1 MSANLDQD
9 RIRWPGSGSA
19 VNINSVPFGY
29 YLDEDCSSGESTFEN
44 DCSSSAM
51 WAAKRLGY
59 PIVDIEM
66 IDVNFYS
73 CFEESVLEYNRVIN
87 EFNIVN
93 NLINIQGLPQ
103 DQYKNL
109 TGMGVK
115 GTGLPFIVQLSKQ
128 YGAEALVG
136 GEYNVKRNYIS
147 ITGSVNGN
155 NTNQVYDLNQLI
167 GKDIEHLTGSRI
179 EVKRVFHDRP
189 PAIARIYDPFSMTG
203 MSYSNVLQE
212 MGFSAYSPATQFLMT
227 PIFEDLE
234 RVQAIEFND
243 MVRKSSYSFEIL
255 GNNKLRIFPIP
266 TDSFRLWIDYIV
278 ESERDITNF
287 QSGSRYQY
295 VSDPSDV
302 PYEFCQYCKI
312 NQAGKQWIKKY
323 FLALCKETLGRILQ
337 KYSTVPI
344 PGGEVTL
351 DGAELRSEAKEE
363 KDTLL
368 EKLRDML
375 EKTLRVNQLEN
386 KGKEGEEM
394 QKMLSRV
401 PLHIYIGVWAFLL
414 MFINLWTN
422 INVISIV

>member
-1 MSANLDQD
+1 
-9 RIRWPGSGSA
+9 
-19 VNINSVPFGY
+19 
-29 YLDEDCSSGESTFEN
+29 
-44 DCSSSAM
+44 
-51 WAAKRLGY
+51 
-59 PIVDIEM
+59 M
-66 IDVNFYS
+66 IDVNFYA

-93 NLINIQGLPQ
+93 NLVSLVGLPQ
-103 DQYKNL
+103 SKYNNL
-109 TGMGVK
+109 TGLGMK
-115 GTGLPFIVQLSKQ
+115 STGLPFVVQLSKQ

-136 GEYNVKRNYIS
+136 GEYEVKRNYIP
-147 ITGSVNGN
+147 ITGSASPT
-155 NTNQVYDLNQLI
+155 NTNQVYDLNTLI
-167 GKDIEHLTGSRI
+167 GRNIEHLTGSRI
-179 EVKRVFHDRP
+179 EVKRVFHHRP

-203 MSYSNVLQE
+203 MSYSNVLGE
-212 MGFSAYSPATQFLMT
+212 MGFAAYSPATQFLMT

-243 MVRKSSYSFEIL
+243 MVRKSAYSFEIL

-266 TDSFRLWIDYIV
+266 TDNFRVYIDYIV

-287 QSGSRYQY
+287 YSGSRYEY
-295 VSDPSDV
+295 ISDPSDV
-302 PYEFCQYCKI
+302 PYEYCTYCKI
-312 NQAGKQWIKKY
+312 NQPGKQWIKKY

-363 KDTLL
+363 KDSLL

-386 KGKEGEEM
+386 KGKESEEM
-394 QKMLSRV
+394 NKMLSRV
-401 PLHIYIGVWAFLL
+401 PLHIYIGAWTFLL
-414 MFINLWTN
+414 IYINIWTN
-422 INVISIV
+422 ISVISVV